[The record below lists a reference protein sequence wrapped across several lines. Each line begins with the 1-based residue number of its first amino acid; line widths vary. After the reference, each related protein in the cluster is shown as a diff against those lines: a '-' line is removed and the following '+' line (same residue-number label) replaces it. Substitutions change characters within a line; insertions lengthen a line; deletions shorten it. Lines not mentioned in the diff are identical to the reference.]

1 MTIWFYDLEVLGT
14 TFFSGTFVNPKT
26 NEVVQL
32 YKLNDIEYNLDK
44 LHYFLYD
51 AFLVGYNNKMY
62 DDPIMNKIRKEGVD
76 TKEIYEL
83 SQELINSQRTGV
95 PIWKN
100 DKVIPYLRYGVKSLD
115 LMKILA
121 FDKQKVG
128 LKQCAVNLHHPIIQ
142 DLPFAYTYDP
152 LEEDVPMILEYNRN
166 DVDITIRLFR
176 AIREEIE
183 LRMDYSAEYKVDV
196 LNASRTYIGK
206 ETLNKYYAQHT
217 GLTLWDFKDRRT
229 HRSRIFIG
237 DCISSKV
244 NFQSPEMQKML
255 DYFKEYSVK
264 EINDGIDYLVLF
276 NNKGYQMGFGGLHS
290 VDRPKIYKSTEDTDI
305 VDADVDSYYPNV
317 MLKYKI
323 KPQHVGFEFFDVL
336 QSITDKRLK
345 AKADKDKVTA
355 DTLKITVNAMFGLL
369 NFSNYWLYDPK
380 AALSVTING
389 QMFLLMLIEALE
401 LNGFEVISANTDG
414 VTSLVPKHRSEE
426 YKKICEKWERYCEF
440 NLSFTKYTKYIR
452 RDVNNYVSE
461 SENEIKQ
468 KGCFLAKQKLDK
480 GYNTTIIP
488 KALNNYFLKGIPVE
502 ETIKSG
508 TDIFDYCLSEKTGAQ
523 FTMEYHYLNGDH
535 KVIERLQ
542 KTNRFFISKTGGT
555 LMKHKADD
563 SYHNAALGWIVTILN
578 RYDESKLQ
586 EYLDNVDHKYYISE
600 AKKIIEQIEEKQL
613 TLDIWK

>member
-1 MTIWFYDLEVLGT
+1 MILWFYDLEVLGT
-14 TFFSGTFVNPKT
+14 TFFSGTFINPKT
-26 NEVVQL
+26 NEIVQV
-32 YKLNDIEYNLDK
+32 YKLGDIEYNLDK
-44 LHYFLYD
+44 LHYFLHD
-51 AFLVGYNNKMY
+51 AYLVGYNNKMY
-62 DDPIMNKIRKEGVD
+62 DDPIMNKIRKEDVN
-76 TKEIYEL
+76 TEEIYAL
-83 SQELINSQRTGV
+83 SQELINSQRTGIPV
-95 PIWKN
+95 WKN
-100 DKVIPYLRYGVKSLD
+100 EKILPYLRYGVKSLD

-152 LEEDVPMILEYNRN
+152 KIEDVPMILEYNKN
-166 DVDITIRLFR
+166 DVDITIRLFKS
-176 AIREEIE
+176 IREEIE
-183 LRMDYSAEYKVDV
+183 LRIDYSNEYRVDV

-206 ETLNKYYAQHT
+206 ETLNKYYASHT
-217 GLTLWDFKDRRT
+217 GLSLWDFKDKRT

-237 DCISSKV
+237 DCISDRIHFK
-244 NFQSPEMQKML
+244 SPEMQKML
-255 DYFKEYSVK
+255 SYFKDYSVK
-264 EINDGIDYLVLF
+264 EIDDGIDYLVLF

-290 VDRPKIYKSTEDTDI
+290 VDRPKIYKSTEDI
-305 VDADVDSYYPNV
+305 EIIDADVDSYYPNV

-369 NFSNYWLYDPK
+369 NFPNYWLYDPR

-389 QMFLLMLIEALE
+389 QMFLLMLIESLE

-414 VTSLVPKHRSEE
+414 VTAFVPKHRTEE
-426 YKKICEKWERYCEF
+426 YKKICDEWERYCGF
-440 NLSFTKYTKYIR
+440 NLSFTKYIKYIR

-461 SENEIKQ
+461 SESEVKQ

-502 ETIKSG
+502 ETIILG
-508 TDIFDYCLSEKTGAQ
+508 TDIFDYCLSEKTGPQ
-523 FTMEYHYLNGDH
+523 FTMEYHYLNGD
-535 KVIERLQ
+535 KKIIEKLQ

-563 SYHNAALGWIVTILN
+563 TYHNAALGWIVTILN

-586 EYLDNVDHKYYISE
+586 KYLDDVDHKYYISE
-600 AKKIIEQIEEKQL
+600 AKKIIEIIEEKQL